1 MLRKLLAYTFLI
13 TSLQAQAAT
22 AFACEMMG
30 MVTDECCC
38 EMQAPLR
45 SEVPSIDAADS
56 CCTQIATGGAVGA
69 SDSAKSAFKALN
81 PDLQPQ
87 PLAPA
92 PSHGVLPQ
100 QRKFAA
106 FREVPPGSVSQFGT
120 LTYLSTLR
128 LRI

>member
-1 MLRKLLAYTFLI
+1 MFRKLFVYTFLI

-30 MVTDECCC
+30 MVTQECCC
-38 EMQAPLR
+38 SDMQAPLR
-45 SEVPSIDAADS
+45 SEGAADR
-56 CCTQIATGGAVGA
+56 CCTQIATVGATETAA
-69 SDSAKSAFKALN
+69 SDSAKSAFKALK

-87 PLAPA
+87 PIAATPLPA
-92 PSHGVLPQ
+92 VLPPL
-100 QRKFAA
+100 RKSAA
-106 FREVPPGSVSQFGT
+106 IREVPPGSVSQFGT